1 MKKKQLYDI
10 AHVLVEYSLQLQ
22 EGDRVIIHN
31 MDTDAAAFVNILYD
45 VCIQRGAS
53 QVNVWWDTDEI
64 QESIYTSSSPKQ
76 ARSLLR
82 SLTDIVYLSD
92 CYIKIKSGKEVS
104 YRHGE
109 NVIEYNNQLRPL
121 YNLYANSSIRRV
133 LMYYPGK
140 HLAKR
145 SGRPEKQL
153 FQDMHRFIAQTDW
166 EELKAINMRLVER
179 MQKTNKVRIQGKHT
193 MLRFSLK

>member
-1 MKKKQLYDI
+1 MKKKKLYEI
-10 AHVLVEYSLQLQ
+10 AHVLVDYSLDLQ

-31 MDTDAAAFVNILYD
+31 MDTDAAEFVNILYD

-64 QESIYTSSSPKQ
+64 QKSIYTSSSPKQ

-82 SLTDIVYLSD
+82 SLTDIIYLSD

-104 YRHGE
+104 YIHGE
-109 NVIEYNNQLRPL
+109 NVIEYNNQLRPI

-140 HLAKR
+140 HLSKR
-145 SGRPEKQL
+145 SGLSGKKL
-153 FQDMHRFIAQTDW
+153 FHDMHRFIAKTDW
-166 EELKAINMRLVER
+166 SKLKSMNESLVKR
-179 MQKTNKVRIQGKHT
+179 MQSVDQVKIQ
-193 MLRFSLK
+193 